1 MPDDSQVRRTSRHGA
16 RARTARRQ
24 RLLVDDEWVDGLVR
38 EDQEALRWV
47 VIDDLGDVDAELAI
61 SPWPRLTDDG
71 RLRFADHEEEY
82 AFGVMPKATLQELLD
97 AARARQRPPVA
108 ARPLRV
114 GDALA
119 ARIVVDADGAATFP
133 DDPPALGDVTV
144 ASRGLVQRQEA
155 AADDAPVEA
164 SHLKRPRKR

>member
-1 MPDDSQVRRTSRHGA
+1 MSRHGA
-16 RARTARRQ
+16 RARTAGGR
-24 RLLVDDEWVDGLVR
+24 RLLVGDEWVDGLVR
-38 EDQEALRWV
+38 EDQEGLRWV
-47 VIDDLGDVDAELAI
+47 VVDDLGDADAELAI
-61 SPWPRLTDDG
+61 SPWPRLSDDG
-71 RLRFADHEEEY
+71 RLRFADREEDY
-82 AFGVMPKATLQELLD
+82 AFGVMPKATLQALLD

-133 DDPPALGDVTV
+133 DDPPALGDVTLI
-144 ASRGLVQRQEA
+144 SRELAKRQEA

-164 SHLKRPRKR
+164 ARLDGPARP

>member
-1 MPDDSQVRRTSRHGA
+1 MSRGGA
-16 RARTARRQ
+16 RERTHDGR
-24 RLLVDDEWVDGLVR
+24 RLLVGDAWVDGLVR
-38 EDQEALRWV
+38 EDQESLRWV

-61 SPWPRLTDDG
+61 SPWPRLSDDG
-71 RLRFADHEEEY
+71 RLRFADHEEDY
-82 AFGVMPKATLQELLD
+82 AFGVMPQATLQERLD
-97 AARARQRPPVA
+97 AARTRQQPPVD

-114 GDALA
+114 GDAFA

-144 ASRGLVQRQEA
+144 LSRALAQRQEA

-164 SHLKRPRKR
+164 SRLDGPAEP